1 MKDHDWT
8 LHEVHGTVCLAC
20 GRSLPGNAATTCP
33 GPTEHT
39 RRLLDD
45 IAALQAVA
53 LRLAGSLSAM
63 VMLKHDIDLSEA
75 LAGVR
80 GRPRET
86 LAALEQAMD
95 AIYPTPNGSG
105 PRG

>member
-1 MKDHDWT
+1 
-8 LHEVHGTVCLAC
+8 
-20 GRSLPGNAATTCP
+20 
-33 GPTEHT
+33 
-39 RRLLDD
+39 
-45 IAALQAVA
+45 
-53 LRLAGSLSAM
+53 M